1 MEGIKH
7 LLMKAKSL
15 PAVDPSRLYTRQE
28 VATMFLPLQTSNYS
42 AMSVVLK
49 SWNMKLVKI
58 RLILVSVGA
67 SLFASSP
74 KPISYAKMDARL

>member
-28 VATMFLPLQTSNYS
+28 VATMFALADIELFSYVSGPE
-42 AMSVVLK
+42 
-49 SWNMKLVKI
+49 KLEYEITKE
-58 RLILVSVGA
+58 
-67 SLFASSP
+67 
-74 KPISYAKMDARL
+74 